1 MEALA
6 ITGLTI
12 AGRSLFG
19 RVIYDTY
26 DIVKIITDHPE
37 VNQVLSDIDLEADLE
52 VIDALLKSIEKD
64 GGIKDE
70 KSPIAI
76 CLCQVNRMVHIIR
89 DELKL
94 INMEIKQHEEKWLS
108 NWRTPNYRPALAR
121 LVKHKKILDK
131 RVARLIE
138 LMKISQ

>member
-12 AGRSLFG
+12 AGKSLFG
-19 RVIYDTY
+19 KVIYDTY
-26 DIVKIITDHPE
+26 DLVKISTIHPA

-52 VIDALLKSIEKD
+52 VIEALIKDIEKN
-64 GGIKDE
+64 GGVE
-70 KSPIAI
+70 HEQSPLAI
-76 CLCQVNRMVHIIR
+76 CLHQVDRMVHMIR

-94 INMEIKQHEEKWLS
+94 INMELDAHGEKWMAR
-108 NWRTPNYRPALAR
+108 WRTPNYRPGLDR
-121 LVKHKKILDK
+121 LVNHKKILDK

-138 LMKISQ
+138 LMRI